1 MTAPVRVPVP
11 ADLSGALG
19 GGDALVRLEGVAK
32 TYAARRGAAQVTAL
46 DGIDLSL
53 RRGRVLGVIGRSG
66 AGKSTLI
73 RLVNGLERPSRGRVI
88 VGDAEISALSESA
101 LRRERRGIGM
111 IFQHFNLL
119 SARTAAGNVALP
131 MEVAGYDRAA
141 IRARVAELL
150 DLVGL
155 GAQANRYPAE
165 LSGGQKQR
173 VGIARALATN
183 PKVLLSDEATSALDP
198 ETTHQILDLLGRI
211 NRELGLTILLIT
223 HEMSVIRAIAH
234 EVAVLDG
241 GRIADSGDVFD
252 VFTRPQAPITRTFLD
267 RETGRALPPVLAG
280 RLRPGAGDDTGR
292 PGDQAVLR
300 ITFRGPHATDPV
312 VAHLARD
319 AGIEAGIL
327 SGTVDEIAGRPF
339 GTLVVGV
346 PATAGTVAR
355 TEAFLRKRGLDVE
368 VLGTLDAAPGDAHA
382 RAQAPAHAALPTP
395 SGAPHVA

>member
-11 ADLSGALG
+11 ADLG
-19 GGDALVRLEGVAK
+19 GRLDPRDALVRLEGVGK
-32 TYAARRGAAQVTAL
+32 TYTARRGAGAVTAL
-46 DGIDLSL
+46 EDIDLSVP
-53 RRGRVLGVIGRSG
+53 RGRVLGVIGRSG

-88 VGDAEISALSESA
+88 VGEAEISSLSESA

-131 MEVAGYDRAA
+131 LEVAGYERSA

-155 GAQANRYPAE
+155 GPQADRYPAE

-198 ETTHQILDLLGRI
+198 ETTRSILDLLGRI

-223 HEMSVIRAIAH
+223 HEMAVIRSIAH

-241 GRIADSGDVFD
+241 GRIAESGDVFE
-252 VFTRPQAPITRTFLD
+252 VFTRPRAAITRTFLD
-267 RETGRALPPVLAG
+267 EETGRTLPPALAA
-280 RLRPGAGDDTGR
+280 RLTPGPALPGAGEGK
-292 PGDQAVLR
+292 QAVLR

-312 VAHLARD
+312 LAQLTRD
-319 AGIEAGIL
+319 VGIPAGIL

-339 GTLVVGV
+339 GTLVVGI
-346 PATAGTVAR
+346 PPDAATVTRA
-355 TEAFLRKRGLDVE
+355 TEFLAARGLDIE
-368 VLGTLDAAPGDAHA
+368 LLGTLDLAGWQRTAVP
-382 RAQAPAHAALPTP
+382 
-395 SGAPHVA
+395 GAPDSSHVA